1 MVCSLTCRG
10 NVAEAERKKDTKMSE
25 SEKLVIL
32 AARNYFAQQC
42 DEEPSYHWF
51 NAEIDNTDEALLEHI
66 EAEAHASGHLMTEDT
81 LEDIQMRRLEI
92 VLSVMWNG

>member
-1 MVCSLTCRG
+1 MTYG
-10 NVAEAERKKDTKMSE
+10 
-25 SEKLVIL
+25 EKLIII
-32 AARNYFAQQC
+32 AARNYFADKC
-42 DEEPSYHWF
+42 AEKPSYHWF

>member
-1 MVCSLTCRG
+1 MSRRLK
-10 NVAEAERKKDTKMSE
+10 RKKDTKMNK
-25 SEKLVIL
+25 SEKLIIL
-32 AARNYFAQQC
+32 AARNYFAQKC
-42 DEEPSYHWF
+42 DEEPGYHWF